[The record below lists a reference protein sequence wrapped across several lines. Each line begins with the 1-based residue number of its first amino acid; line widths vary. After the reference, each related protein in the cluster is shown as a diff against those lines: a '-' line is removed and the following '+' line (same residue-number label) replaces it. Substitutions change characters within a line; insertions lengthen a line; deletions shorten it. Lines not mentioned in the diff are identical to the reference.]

1 MLNRINTKLLKIFT
15 IFILI
20 LLLGGNLFPN
30 LNIAHAQNN
39 PDRTNG
45 AQAATLEWIR
55 NTALDIVSLYVARSW
70 HTDLNT
76 SEPRWR
82 PQEVVD
88 TDGRTRLDTRQR
100 LIRWD
105 RRPPNEILRDGF
117 IPQVISE
124 DPTLEETD
132 LYNYAKLNHNS
143 FFVSTTKTQLNK
155 KKYVWTPRSSTTGI
169 IYQYEIY
176 APGGLDVNESLSNES
191 PWPNQMEVA
200 FPGGIRPEFIRSVR
214 ELNNGRIQRVW
225 LNPNFA
231 DPSELDA
238 IATRS
243 STPQVM
249 WYNNHP
255 DGNNRDPQ
263 VRRNFNP
270 DEDMDGSHGS
280 VVEDPFI
287 DEEEN
292 GNIIPDGE
300 YQIKSSID
308 QNVIVDLS
316 KNKSGATVHAY
327 QNYKYENQKWKF
339 TYDK

>member
-1 MLNRINTKLLKIFT
+1 MLNIINVKFKKIFT
-15 IFILI
+15 TLI
-20 LLLGGNLFPN
+20 LMLLIGGSVFPN

-39 PDRTNG
+39 PDKTNG
-45 AQAATLEWIR
+45 VQAATLEWIR
-55 NTALDIVSLYVARSW
+55 NTALDIVSLYIARSW
-70 HTDLNT
+70 RTDLNT

-88 TDGRTRLDTRQR
+88 TDGRTRSDTRQR

-105 RRPPNEILRDGF
+105 RRPPNEIFRDGF
-117 IPQVISE
+117 IPQVTSE
-124 DPTLEETD
+124 NPTLEDTD
-132 LYNYAKLNHNS
+132 LYNYAKSNHKS
-143 FFVSTTKTQLNK
+143 FFVSTTKTQLK
-155 KKYVWTPRSSTTGI
+155 KKNYVWTPRSATTGI

-214 ELNNGRIQRVW
+214 EMSNGRVQRVW
-225 LNPNFA
+225 INPNFM
-231 DPSELDA
+231 DPGGLPE

-249 WYNNHP
+249 WYNDHP
-255 DGNNRDPQ
+255 NGNNRDPQ
-263 VRRNFNP
+263 VKRTFNP
-270 DEDMDGSHGS
+270 DEDMDGDNGS
-280 VVEDPFI
+280 VIEDTFI
-287 DEEEN
+287 NEDGN
-292 GNIIPDGE
+292 KNIIPDGE

-316 KNKSGATVHAY
+316 ENKSGASVYAY
-327 QNYKYENQKWKF
+327 QNYKYEHQRWKF
-339 TYDK
+339 T